1 MRNKITAVILL
12 AMIFI
17 FTVGSIYT
25 VVHRNQKILSYKQ
38 VRVTNQVVVNASK
51 LNPKF
56 EVHYEERKSK
66 FERLS
71 ESHMNSIVMLGDSL
85 TESGS
90 WNELSHRDNLSNYGI
105 AGDTTFGVLHRLDN
119 LSPEIKKVFIM
130 IGTNDLGCGESVAY
144 VFSNYKKI
152 IEILEIRGIKPY
164 IQSVLYVGRF
174 DRSKRDNKDIAKLN
188 HLLLKFAMKK
198 GITFIDLNKVLAPK
212 GVLHDE
218 YTTDG
223 VHINEKAYKIWVK
236 NIKQYF

>member
-1 MRNKITAVILL
+1 MGNKITAVILF

-17 FTVGSIYT
+17 SAVGSIY
-25 VVHRNQKILSYKQ
+25 VLAPGDQKIFSYKQ
-38 VRVTNQVVVNASK
+38 VRVTNQVVVNTSK
-51 LNPKF
+51 LNLKF
-56 EVHYEERKSK
+56 EAHYEERKSQ
-66 FERLS
+66 FEHLS

-85 TESGS
+85 TEGCP

-130 IGTNDLGCGESVAY
+130 IGSNDLGYGESVEY

-174 DRSKRDNKDIAKLN
+174 DRSKRDNKDITKLN
-188 HLLLKFAMKK
+188 HLLLNFAMKK
-198 GITFIDLNKVLAPK
+198 GITFIDLNKVLAPE

-223 VHINEKAYKIWVK
+223 VHINEKAYKIWVE

>member
-1 MRNKITAVILL
+1 MRSKITAIGLL
-12 AMIFI
+12 VMIC
-17 FTVGSIYT
+17 IYAVLPGHNDT
-25 VVHRNQKILSYKQ
+25 LIYEQ
-38 VRVTNQVVVNASK
+38 VRVINQFAVNASK
-51 LNPKF
+51 LNLEF
-56 EVHYEERKSK
+56 EAHYEEKKAQFKHSA
-66 FERLS
+66 

-85 TESGS
+85 TEGGL
-90 WNELSHRDNLSNYGI
+90 WNELSHRNDISNYGI

-119 LSPEIKKVFIM
+119 LSPEIRKVFIM
-130 IGTNDLGCGESVAY
+130 IGSNDLGYGESVEY

-174 DRSKRDNKDIAKLN
+174 DRSKRDNKDIKKLN
-188 HLLLKFAMKK
+188 HLLIKLAMKK